1 MPFRFRKSIGI
12 TKGIRLNLSKRGPS
26 ISFGGKGI
34 SMNVSDRGTRTTI
47 GIPGTGISY
56 SETTKN
62 ENPIGEVPDYFD
74 AKPAGLT
81 ILSLFADG
89 IGLVVSFVSLLGSCI
104 LVAFLLYFLFSA

>member
-12 TKGIRLNLSKRGPS
+12 AKGIRLNLSKRGPS
-26 ISFGGKGI
+26 ISFGGKGV
-34 SMNVSDRGTRTTI
+34 SVNVSDRGTRTTV

-62 ENPIGEVPDYFD
+62 EKQIGEVPDYSD
-74 AKPAGLT
+74 AKPIGLT

-89 IGLVVSFVSLLGSCI
+89 IGLVISFVSLLGGCI
-104 LVAFLLYFLFSA
+104 LFAFILYFLFSV